1 MKTLAT
7 AFQSRGSV
15 AADRLIFTSGSMAL
29 DRLIFTSGLYVIVTA
44 DDDANG
50 IWDHTAASAVR
61 CGQSHDFCTADK
73 DLALKMWEEYTANH
87 IAR

>member
-15 AADRLIFTSGSMAL
+15 AADRLIFTSG
-29 DRLIFTSGLYVIVTA
+29 LYTLVTNG
-44 DDDANG
+44 DDAYG
-50 IWDHTAASAVR
+50 RWDHTAASAVE

-73 DLALKMWEEYTANH
+73 DLALKMWEEYTESH
-87 IAR
+87 MYK

>member
-7 AFQSRGSV
+7 AIQSRGSV
-15 AADRLIFTSGSMAL
+15 AADRLIA
-29 DRLIFTSGLYVIVTA
+29 TSGLYVIVTA
-44 DDDANG
+44 GDDANG

-73 DLALKMWEEYTANH
+73 DLAWKMWEEYTESH
-87 IAR
+87 MYK

>member
-7 AFQSRGSV
+7 AFRSRGSV
-15 AADRLIFTSGSMAL
+15 AADRLIS
-29 DRLIFTSGLYVIVTA
+29 TSGLYVLVTNG
-44 DDDANG
+44 DDAYG
-50 IWDHTAASAVR
+50 RWDHTAASAVE

-73 DLALKMWEEYTANH
+73 DLALKMWEDYTANH